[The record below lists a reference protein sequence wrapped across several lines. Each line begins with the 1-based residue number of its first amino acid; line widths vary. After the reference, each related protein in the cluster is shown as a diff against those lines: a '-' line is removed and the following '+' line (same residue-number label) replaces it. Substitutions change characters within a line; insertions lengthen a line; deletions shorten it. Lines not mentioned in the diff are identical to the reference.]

1 MNDFLKLDRISLSY
15 DSPGGPVPVVR
26 DLSLGLEK
34 GSIGCLLGASGCGK
48 TTVLRAIAGFE
59 PLRSGSI
66 TLDGQ
71 VLSSPQY
78 SIAPEKRQVGM
89 MFQDYALFPHLN
101 VIQNIG
107 FGLRRWDK
115 QRRQDRIQ
123 ELIHLANL
131 EGTGKRYP
139 HELSG
144 GQQQRVA
151 LARALAPEPC
161 LLLLDEPFSNLDVDT
176 RERLAFEVRAILK
189 KTGHTAILVTH
200 NQAEAFAIADRIGI
214 MQDGRIAQWDTPY
227 CLHHQPNS
235 AFVADFIKREALL
248 AQRAQAYLRGEA
260 REEAAIP
267 EMATP

>member
-1 MNDFLKLDRISLSY
+1 MTDFLKLDRISLTY
-15 DSPGGPVPVVR
+15 DSAGGAVPVVKN
-26 DLSLGLEK
+26 LSLNLEK

-66 TLDGQ
+66 KLGGEI
-71 VLSSPQY
+71 LSAPGY
-78 SIAPEKRQVGM
+78 LVAPEKRQVGM

-101 VIQNIG
+101 VEQNMG

-115 QRRQDRIQ
+115 QRRAERID
-123 ELIHLANL
+123 ELLQLANL
-131 EGTGKRYP
+131 ESSRLRYP

-151 LARALAPEPC
+151 LARALAPEPS

-176 RERLAFEVRAILK
+176 RERLAFEVRDILK

-200 NQAEAFAIADRIGI
+200 NQAEAFAIADQIGV

-235 AFVADFIKREALL
+235 TFVADFIKREALM

-260 REEAAIP
+260 S
-267 EMATP
+267 